1 VPGVSGMHQAG
12 WRHLRLALAGALAV
26 AALAL
31 TGCGEKS
38 EPEVHPPT
46 TAPTTVPPATTTT
59 PTATNAVPTPT
70 ATAPKQP

>member
-1 VPGVSGMHQAG
+1 MPGVSGMKRVVAG
-12 WRHLRLALAGALAV
+12 VLAV

-46 TAPTTVPPATTTT
+46 TAPTTAPPATTTAPAPT
-59 PTATNAVPTPT
+59 PTNAAPTPT
-70 ATAPKQP
+70 ATAPKQQP